1 MKQKEFRKTNF
12 KATLYKNSKT
22 PIMDI
27 PNDFIEEVYL
37 KWNDTDE
44 MTLNIPSLIMKNGN
58 VKENPLYNKIGFLRQ
73 EIVTQNPSVRFLISE
88 IPEINEQCFK
98 GKNGKLIKYQTKKIN
113 CKSYESLCLNKL
125 ILSETISRQLYNDGT
140 TLDTSEGLLDG
151 YFLKDNPYWKIGCCS
166 EKAKKEIG
174 TSNKVFYDKL
184 YNDLSFEN
192 LETNTILWEKDFTIS
207 PFDENSCINIKIN
220 YKDTKI
226 INNITELEIS
236 KTDYSHSLEDIYT
249 GITHIKAIYM
259 KQDIGTYSVCY
270 EITLLDGKI
279 LKKYNQFLFAN
290 NMNLNIGEIII
301 EYTTGEIS
309 SEGVIKYRA
318 FEAGEYEWID
328 FLRNN
333 VASAYGDLYFD
344 FNTVDKILNVYT
356 KEEYG
361 ENKGINFSYRNYV
374 RSISKKI
381 TSDNIISDLLVTSNN
396 TSIASVNPYGNEHI
410 YDYSYFI
417 NNGLMSDE
425 LLVAWNKY
433 SSLIEG
439 KVDQKAQYL
448 DEINEIDRK
457 LIKLESERTA
467 LDEEN
472 KWLKLRRTDYQADDS
487 NLYADEIKNLSTQ
500 INSNLTKF
508 NKLTL
513 EIENLKKQREQLKAN
528 TLNIVNLL
536 DMRTAK
542 DNEGNLIFNEDLL
555 EELHKITISKTIQD
569 ETYLTP
575 KSLYEHYKEDLKKNN
590 SNYIEFTVNIEG
602 ILQNIVVPEGLAWEY
617 YIKLGDYVY
626 LTECEDLINDKSIR
640 IIEYKLNPKEN
651 RITNIV
657 FSNKDETIEKYSGGS
672 SSKSNIISSLK
683 NYNFSFKNIWN
694 ESKNVNDFVKNI
706 ENGIDTAVVNIRNK
720 GNRCIYEQTEAG
732 SYFIDGEDE
741 NKQLYIGA
749 SMICFTQDKWLTSN
763 SALTSEG
770 LNASVIYGTL
780 IAGKQLNIVSDNEN
794 DCVFYIGNIKDTIPN
809 KDGTDFGLQIRN
821 NMSANSGNGI
831 EQIFLGIEN
840 GVPTFRMNKPNNITN
855 SIQTLSLN
863 EDEEI
868 PILKETTENSSVP
881 ILSNNGVQVDFSIN
895 DSDNL
900 DTNEPLVME
909 VPIEEDVIEI
919 RKAILKV
926 ELKNFKSYESG
937 ITLGNITGNI
947 SFSGTTEDVEITHEH
962 DSIVY
967 STKEIVTELPTDIK
981 WYKLHN
987 EEKNTDI
994 YLPIINNSTEDI
1006 INEDYLKTSKDI
1018 FSHNH
1023 NYSIN
1028 LNNVTFNQDGELIKG
1043 VFIGEK
1049 PTNVSIYVNGILVQD
1064 NINEDIS
1071 LDILSYLEL
1080 NKINTIEARSQSL
1093 GKIKLRLY
1101 GKTFNKW

>member
-1 MKQKEFRKTNF
+1 MKQREFKKTNF
-12 KATLYKNSKT
+12 KATLYKNNKT

-37 KWNDTDE
+37 KWNDTNE
-44 MTLNIPSLIMKNGN
+44 MILNIPSLIMKNGR
-58 VKENPLYNKIGFLRQ
+58 VKENSLYNKIGFLRQ

-98 GKNGKLIKYQTKKIN
+98 GEDGKLVKYQTKKIN
-113 CKSYESLCLNKL
+113 CKSYESLCLGKL
-125 ILSETISRQLYNDGT
+125 ILSETISRQLYNDGS

-151 YFLKDNPYWKIGCCS
+151 FFLKNNPYWKIGYCS
-166 EKAKKEIG
+166 EKAKKEMG
-174 TSNKVFYDKL
+174 TSNKVFYNKL
-184 YNDLSFEN
+184 YNNLSFKS
-192 LETNTILWEKDFTIS
+192 LKTNTVLWEKDFTIS
-207 PFDENSCINIKIN
+207 PFDDNSCINIKIN
-220 YKDTKI
+220 YKDTKV
-226 INNITELEIS
+226 INNVTELEIS
-236 KTDYSHSLEDIYT
+236 KTDYTHSLEDIYT
-249 GITHIKAIYM
+249 DITHIKTTYM
-259 KQDIGTYSVCY
+259 KQDIGEYSICY
-270 EITLLDGKI
+270 EITLSDGKV

-290 NMNLNIGEIII
+290 EMDLNIGEIIF
-301 EYTTGEIS
+301 EYTTGETS
-309 SEGVIKYRA
+309 SEGIIKYRA

-333 VASAYGDLYFD
+333 VASAYGNLYFD
-344 FNTVDKILNVYT
+344 FDTVNKILNVYT

-374 RSISKKI
+374 KSISKKI

-417 NNGLMSDE
+417 DNGLMSDE
-425 LLVAWNKY
+425 LLEAWNKY
-433 SSLIEG
+433 SNLIEG
-439 KVDQKAQYL
+439 KVDQKTQYL

-472 KWLKLRRTDYQADDS
+472 KWLKLRRTDYQANDS
-487 NLYADEIKNLSTQ
+487 NLYADEIKNLSIQ
-500 INSNLTKF
+500 INSNLIQF
-508 NKLTL
+508 NELTL
-513 EIENLKKQREQLKAN
+513 EIENLKKQREKLKTN
-528 TLNIVNLL
+528 TISIINLL
-536 DMRTAK
+536 DTKTAK
-542 DNEGNLIFNEDLL
+542 DSKGNLIFNEDLL

-575 KSLYEHYKEDLKKNN
+575 KSLYEYYKEDLKKNN

-602 ILQNIVVPEGLAWEY
+602 ILQNIIIPEGLTWEY

-626 LTECEDLINDKSIR
+626 LTECDDLINNKSIR

-657 FSNKDETIEKYSGGS
+657 FSNKNETIEKYSGGS

-683 NYNFSFKNIWN
+683 NYNFSFKSIWN

-706 ENGIDTAVVNIRNK
+706 ETGIDTAIVSIRNK
-720 GNRCIYEQTEAG
+720 GNRCTYEQTEAG

-794 DCVFYIGNIKDTIPN
+794 GCVFYIGNIKNKIPD
-809 KDGTDFGLQIRN
+809 KEGTDFGLQIRN
-821 NMSANSGNGI
+821 NMSSNSGNGI

-840 GVPTFRMNKPNNITN
+840 GVPTFRMNKSEKISNV
-855 SIQTLSLN
+855 QTLTLN
-863 EDEEI
+863 EDEGI
-868 PILKETTENSSVP
+868 STLKETTENFSIP
-881 ILSNNGVQVDFSIN
+881 ILSTNGVQVDFNIN

-900 DTNEPLVME
+900 DINEPLIME
-909 VPIEEDVIEI
+909 VPIEEEVIEI

-937 ITLGNITGNI
+937 ISLGNITGNI
-947 SFSGTTEDVEITHEH
+947 SFSGTTDDTEIIHEH
-962 DSIVY
+962 DSIQHN
-967 STKEIVTELPTDIK
+967 TKEIVTELPADIK
-981 WYKLHN
+981 WCKLHN
-987 EEKNTDI
+987 NDKNIDI
-994 YLPIINNSTEDI
+994 YLPMINNSTDEITD
-1006 INEDYLKTSKDI
+1006 EDYLKTSKSI

-1023 NYSIN
+1023 NYSIK
-1028 LNNVTFNQDGELIKG
+1028 LDNVTFNQDGELIKG
-1043 VFIGEK
+1043 VFVGEK

-1080 NKINTIEARSQSL
+1080 NTINIIEARSQSL
-1093 GKIKLRLY
+1093 GKVKLRLY
-1101 GKTFNKW
+1101 GKTFNQW